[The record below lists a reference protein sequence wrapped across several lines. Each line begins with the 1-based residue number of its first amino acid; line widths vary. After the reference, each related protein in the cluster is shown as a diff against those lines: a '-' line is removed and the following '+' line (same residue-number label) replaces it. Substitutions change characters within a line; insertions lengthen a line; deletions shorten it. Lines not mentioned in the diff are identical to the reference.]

1 MIKKLIRFVLWLGLF
16 DIVDKE
22 RETMQRL
29 DQLMLEMSSMDLWKE
44 YMELRGY
51 SSTKNH
57 VRQPWQDGPTMPVI
71 QNGGVIVHND
81 QVY

>member
-51 SSTKNH
+51 QVT
-57 VRQPWQDGPTMPVI
+57 RQ
-71 QNGGVIVHND
+71 
-81 QVY
+81 